1 MIENLLKFRFEASEH
16 LPKDGDLIQWA
27 VDAAGVGEFD
37 FFRAAWRAWHG
48 SSAEEKTLE
57 RIFVAYLYSQ
67 KAPSFVRHFARRV
80 LDAEAAGSLRSA
92 ELGLRGLRRV
102 QRFRPRGNV
111 MADLTACAV
120 FALVLIP
127 FV

>member
-1 MIENLLKFRFEASEH
+1 MIEHLLKFQFEASVG
-16 LPKDGDLIQWA
+16 LPDDPELIQSA
-27 VDAAGVGEFD
+27 VEAAGVGEFD

-48 SSAEEKTLE
+48 APAEEKALE
-57 RIFVAYLYSQ
+57 QIFVAYLYSQ
-67 KAPSFVRHFARRV
+67 KAPGFARHFARRV

-92 ELGLRGLRRV
+92 DLGLRGLRRV
-102 QRFRPRGNV
+102 QRLRPKSDV

-127 FV
+127 FI